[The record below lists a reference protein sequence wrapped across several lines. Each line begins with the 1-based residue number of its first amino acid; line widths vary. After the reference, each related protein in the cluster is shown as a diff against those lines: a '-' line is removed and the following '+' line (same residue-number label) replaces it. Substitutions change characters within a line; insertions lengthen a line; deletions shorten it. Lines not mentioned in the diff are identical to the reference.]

1 HRTISGRKRISSLY
15 HQIKRHMKIKEMS
28 IKESREKL
36 FADPKFQAF
45 LKVKIDA
52 AEKFLATADLSA
64 MHKNVKKE

>member
-1 HRTISGRKRISSLY
+1 
-15 HQIKRHMKIKEMS
+15 MKVREMT

-45 LKVKIDA
+45 LKEKIDA

-64 MHKNVKKE
+64 IRRNDKKE

>member
-1 HRTISGRKRISSLY
+1 
-15 HQIKRHMKIKEMS
+15 MKVKEMTIKER
-28 IKESREKL
+28 REKL

-64 MHKNVKKE
+64 MRKNEDKK

>member
-1 HRTISGRKRISSLY
+1 
-15 HQIKRHMKIKEMS
+15 MKAREMT
-28 IKESREKL
+28 IKESRQKL

-64 MHKNVKKE
+64 IKARES